1 MLAAVLTSV
10 TLSGCAASGSS
21 KVLPVTL
28 PPAPACMAPVALPEI
43 KAGDDARSAI
53 ASHRASLAKANKR
66 LECSRKWYG
75 GVRKSFSQ

>member
-1 MLAAVLTSV
+1 MLSALCLLPMLTACV
-10 TLSGCAASGSS
+10 ASGSS

-43 KAGDDARSAI
+43 RAGDDARSAI